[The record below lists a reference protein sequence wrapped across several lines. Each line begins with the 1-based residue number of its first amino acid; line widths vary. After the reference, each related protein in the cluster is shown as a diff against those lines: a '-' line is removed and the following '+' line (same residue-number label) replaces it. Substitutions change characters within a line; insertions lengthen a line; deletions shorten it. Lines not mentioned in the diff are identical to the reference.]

1 MFYRLGFTWI
11 GAAAL
16 LLAGSSH
23 AGTQAAVLMASGNQD
38 APAVQRVD
46 WDWGELR
53 FDRRYVGH
61 LTIRNDCATAQRVLI
76 VSDRIPYLTMQRT
89 ATLPPRAS
97 LDVPYLITPTRRTA
111 GTLRDTVSGEVVVW
125 HPRDAASGCAAATI
139 IHAITGRLRTTRSED
154 AQPDGIVVQA
164 AAVEAACGV
173 WWLRSERPT
182 ARLATGGLA
191 AVVGPTIAKLD
202 DARCAHV
209 IRPHARRLRQG
220 ILDEEAVR
228 DPAAWRWL
236 PDQAAIDRMSMTELT
251 ALRRRVQDQRRK

>member
-16 LLAGSSH
+16 LLAGSSQV
-23 AGTQAAVLMASGNQD
+23 GTQALLMASGNQD
-38 APAVQRVD
+38 ASAVQRVD

-61 LTIRNDCATAQRVLI
+61 LTIRNDCATEQRVLI
-76 VSDRIPYLTMQRT
+76 VSDRVPYLTMQRT
-89 ATLPPRAS
+89 VTLPPRAS

-111 GTLRDTVSGEVVVW
+111 DTLSDTISGEVVVW

-139 IHAITGRLRTTRSED
+139 VHAVTGRLRMTRLED
-154 AQPDGIVVQA
+154 AQPDGIVVETA
-164 AAVEAACGV
+164 AIEAACGV

-182 ARLATGGLA
+182 AALATGGLA

-202 DARCAHV
+202 EARCTHV

-228 DPAAWRWL
+228 DPVAWRWL

-251 ALRRRVQDQRRK
+251 AFRRRVHDQRRK